1 MESVIFALLR
11 IAELYLFL
19 RLVLVLSAAYLTANE
34 VAVRQVPIGHR
45 GQAAAGV
52 RQTSSRAARQGAAH
66 LPGQRYGQGARR
78 SPAGTG
84 ATRSPHGASPQSSGP
99 PNISN
104 IPNILNIF

>member
-1 MESVIFALLR
+1 MESVIFALLK

-19 RLVLVLSAAYLTANE
+19 RLVLVLSAAYLTANG
-34 VAVRQVPIGHR
+34 VAVGQVPIGQR

-66 LPGQRYGQGARR
+66 LPGQRNGQGARR

-84 ATRSPHGASPQSSGP
+84 ATPRSPHGVSPPSSGSP
-99 PNISN
+99 N
-104 IPNILNIF
+104 IPNIPNIF